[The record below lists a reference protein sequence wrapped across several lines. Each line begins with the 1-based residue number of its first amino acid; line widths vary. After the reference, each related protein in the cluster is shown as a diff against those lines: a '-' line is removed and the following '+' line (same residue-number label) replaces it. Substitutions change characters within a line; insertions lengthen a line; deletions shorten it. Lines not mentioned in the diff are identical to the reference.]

1 MPGMSEIDRSL
12 IGMQMEPFIVEVE
25 RGAVRK
31 FARAIGDTN
40 PLFHDPDVA
49 RAQGYGDILAP
60 PTFPIT
66 FRPPHEAPWLAAL
79 DRRRILAGAVTFTY
93 ERPVVA
99 GMRLVC
105 RFAFAGLEERRGSKG
120 PLEVMRQEV
129 RVDDEA
135 GQRVV
140 TCARTTIYR
149 SLQEL
154 GLSA

>member
-1 MPGMSEIDRSL
+1 MTEIDRSL
-12 IGMQMEPFIVEVE
+12 IGMEMDPFTVEVE

-31 FARAIGDTN
+31 FARAIGDAN
-40 PLFHDPDVA
+40 PLFHDPDFA
-49 RAQGYGDILAP
+49 RAHGHADILAP

-66 FRPPHEAPWLAAL
+66 FRPLAEAPWLALL
-79 DRRRILAGAVTFTY
+79 DRRRILAGSVSFTY
-93 ERPVVA
+93 DRPVVA

-105 RFAFAGLEERRGSKG
+105 RFAFAGLDERRGSRG

-129 RVDDEA
+129 RVDDAA

-140 TCARTTIYR
+140 TCGRTTLYR

-154 GLSA
+154 GLPA

>member
-1 MPGMSEIDRSL
+1 MSEIDRSL
-12 IGMQMEPFIVEVE
+12 IGMEMAPFMVEVE

-40 PLFHDPDVA
+40 PLFHDPAFA
-49 RAQGYGDILAP
+49 RAQGHADILAP

-66 FRPPHEAPWLAAL
+66 FRPPHEAPWLAPL
-79 DRRRILAGAVTFTY
+79 DRRRILAGSVSFTY
-93 ERPVVA
+93 ERPVMA

-105 RFAFAGLEERRGSKG
+105 RFAFAALEERRGSKG

-135 GQRVV
+135 GHRVV
-140 TCARTTIYR
+140 TCGRATLYR

-154 GLSA
+154 GLPA

>member
-1 MPGMSEIDRSL
+1 MAEIDRSL
-12 IGMQMEPFIVEVE
+12 VGMEMDPFFVEVE

-31 FARAIGDTN
+31 FARAIGDAN
-40 PLFHDPDVA
+40 PLFHDPDFA
-49 RAQGYGDILAP
+49 RAQGHPDILAP

-66 FRPPHEAPWLAAL
+66 FRPPHEAPWLAPL
-79 DRRRILAGAVTFTY
+79 DRRRILAGSVSFAY
-93 ERPVVA
+93 ERPVTA

-105 RFAFAGLEERRGSKG
+105 RFAFAALEERRGSRG

-129 RVDDEA
+129 RVHDAA

-140 TCARTTIYR
+140 TCARTTLYR

-154 GLSA
+154 GLPA